1 MKHWTISPSGPL
13 RGRIRVP
20 GDKSVSHRSLLFNGL
35 AHGEGEIEGLLRAK
49 DVLSTWACLEALG
62 VRIEDLGS
70 KVRSWGSGGL
80 LNEPESVLDCGD
92 SGTTFRLLCGV
103 LSGQPFFSVLTGDR
117 HLKKRP
123 MRRVTVP
130 LTTMGAR
137 FWGAQGAEY
146 PPIGVLGG
154 NLRADSYVSKVAS
167 AQVKSA
173 MMLAAIQASE
183 GTLRYREPHLSRD
196 HSERMMSAMGISMER
211 ENGELIVPSGQQ
223 LQASSVVVPGD
234 ISSAAFFMVAALI
247 VPGSDLILEGVGT
260 NPTRSGILDVLR
272 AMNGS
277 IETLDET
284 MVSGERI
291 ATLRVRHSAL
301 KATRVEGPLIPRLV
315 DELPV
320 LSVAAACAEGET
332 VIADAAELR
341 VKESDRIASTAAG
354 LSANGI
360 RVEET
365 PDGLRIQG
373 GRLTGGRVASAGD
386 HRIAMAFA
394 IAALAGGTSE
404 IQDVENVSTSF
415 PQFRALL
422 DSVIA

>member
-1 MKHWTISPSGPL
+1 
-13 RGRIRVP
+13 
-20 GDKSVSHRSLLFNGL
+20 
-35 AHGEGEIEGLLRAK
+35 
-49 DVLSTWACLEALG
+49 
-62 VRIEDLGS
+62 
-70 KVRSWGSGGL
+70 
-80 LNEPESVLDCGD
+80 
-92 SGTTFRLLCGV
+92 
-103 LSGQPFFSVLTGDR
+103 
-117 HLKKRP
+117 
-123 MRRVTVP
+123 
-130 LTTMGAR
+130 
-137 FWGAQGAEY
+137 
-146 PPIGVLGG
+146 
-154 NLRADSYVSKVAS
+154 
-167 AQVKSA
+167 
-173 MMLAAIQASE
+173 MMLAAIQAGE

-394 IAALAGGTSE
+394 VAALAGGTSE